1 MKIKKPV
8 MCEVIKKYLDFF
20 TTHRSPTFSRQPL
33 VHSHLAASYLWG
45 RRARG
50 TLSFIIVMLCLMWSQ
65 THPVSEFVQVKKT
78 MHEKPSKVKE
88 EIVETL
94 ESLLTWSSDMIAS
107 IAQEQRLIVQKVRE
121 VTQSEGAFEQ
131 KNPHELKRYRDLLK
145 KMEEDFEKQT
155 RHIHMQFVQLKK
167 DFSHN

>member
-1 MKIKKPV
+1 MKNRA
-8 MCEVIKKYLDFF
+8 L
-20 TTHRSPTFSRQPL
+20 L
-33 VHSHLAASYLWG
+33 V
-45 RRARG
+45 
-50 TLSFIIVMLCLMWSQ
+50 CLMWSQ
-65 THPVSEFVQVKKT
+65 THSVSEFVHEKKT
-78 MHEKPSKVKE
+78 THEKPSKVKE

-121 VTQSEGAFEQ
+121 VTQSTGGFEQ
-131 KNPHELKRYRDLLK
+131 KNPHELKRYRDSLK

-155 RHIHMQFVQLKK
+155 QHVRMQFAQLKK